1 MPSRG
6 QAEHHSSSFSTA
18 AIIRCTVSLKCSPT
32 SPYFA
37 CATSARAPLLSLPKR
52 GALPGQAGRRD
63 CFSLTHGACSE
74 TSCPSLSQEQGAEQ
88 GGRQLLLTENIY
100 FENTRLEEESVKPL
114 EIVYCYSTPRR
125 SHTAPGSSSH
135 GGTAQCLLQGLEE
148 EAAGDL
154 LPTFLS
160 GGQRAAPSWHPPG
173 QGAALTPPAL
183 PKCSSH
189 GAGGTDGAA
198 QHPGCSHRLM
208 AQHQRSFP
216 RGWFARASLVA
227 GNFVGKKRSTQTAT
241 TCANPA

>member
-1 MPSRG
+1 MVLLPSPGSRALRALCTALGLVRRPWGAAVPSRG

-52 GALPGQAGRRD
+52 GVLPGQAGRRD

-135 GGTAQCLLQGLEE
+135 GGTAQSVCYR
-148 EAAGDL
+148 D
-154 LPTFLS
+154 
-160 GGQRAAPSWHPPG
+160 
-173 QGAALTPPAL
+173 
-183 PKCSSH
+183 
-189 GAGGTDGAA
+189 
-198 QHPGCSHRLM
+198 
-208 AQHQRSFP
+208 
-216 RGWFARASLVA
+216 
-227 GNFVGKKRSTQTAT
+227 
-241 TCANPA
+241 